1 MARQPRKART
11 NASTRR
17 EAVIDVAARR
27 LNREGVRDTTLRDLA
42 AELNLTR
49 AALYYYIEDREDLVF
64 QAYRR
69 SCDLLARALGQAVAG
84 GGGVLEIVSRFV
96 SGALTPGQPEMAM
109 LNELGL
115 LRDDDRATVLALYEG
130 VVSRLSS
137 LLDGGVRAGEVRPLS
152 PDIVARTVISMVQG
166 ARVVQGYPFHAALLD
181 PATYEAL
188 LQDILF
194 RGWATDRRR
203 PIRAGGVNLSSYQ
216 IPKVPPFDREAL
228 ARARRE
234 QILIT
239 ASRLFNRK
247 GIDATSLDEIAGE
260 LRATKRTLYQQIGDK
275 KTLVTACSRRS
286 LAITAAIEAQAMR
299 LSEEPG
305 ALLDNVVAC
314 LSGSAQVWLWEDI
327 APMRM
332 ILGFETF
339 TAEAREELIR
349 YALELGERWR
359 SYFSDLQAAGE
370 VRGVE
375 LTFLMPMIPTAPAW
389 LSRELFDVD
398 IARRASIAA
407 EVVDVHRLGLSAL

>member
-1 MARQPRKART
+1 MARQPRNARP

-84 GGGVLEIVSRFV
+84 GGSVLEVVSRFV
-96 SGALTPGQPEMAM
+96 SGVLTPGQPEMAM

-115 LRDDDRATVLALYEG
+115 LGEDDRATVLALYEG
-130 VVSRLSS
+130 VVSRLSG
-137 LLDGGVRAGEVRPLS
+137 LLDAGVRAGELRPLA

-166 ARVVQGYPFHAALLD
+166 ARVVQGFPFHVARLD

-188 LQDILF
+188 LKDILF

-203 PIRAGGVNLSSYQ
+203 PIRTGGVDLSPFQ
-216 IPKVPPFDREAL
+216 IPKVPPFDRESL

-247 GIDATSLDEIAGE
+247 GIDATSLDDIASE
-260 LRATKRTLYQQIGDK
+260 LRATKRTLYQQVGDK
-275 KTLVTACSRRS
+275 LTLVTACLRRS
-286 LAITAAIEAQAMR
+286 YAITNAIEAQAMR
-299 LSEEPG
+299 PSEETG
-305 ALLDNVVAC
+305 ALLDNVVAS
-314 LSGSAQVWLWEDI
+314 LVGTAQVWLWEDI
-327 APMRM
+327 APMRVM
-332 ILGFETF
+332 RGFETF
-339 TAEAREELIR
+339 TVEAREEMIQ
-349 YALELGERWR
+349 YAIELGQRWR
-359 SYFSDLQAAGE
+359 NYFSDLQAARG
-370 VRGVE
+370 VRGIDLE
-375 LTFLMPMIPTAPAW
+375 FLLPMIPTAPAW
-389 LSRELFDVD
+389 LARELFDVET
-398 IARRASIAA
+398 ARRASIAA